1 MSSIYSRKQEHG
13 IYQWFWMINTLS
25 IVFIMHQWEC
35 ILKLIQYQ
43 IPCMK
48 QVAWTFSLTNRL
60 EMVMF
65 LLLSCDVLG
74 SELLWNCII
83 KHHKYNY
90 HKVAPFL
97 LIYNVLFVRIQ
108 WGSESYVHW
117 SRALREQI
125 AIAISDLLA
134 FCSHRDQD
142 LLEFLIASIFA
153 SNHSTLSNSVGCRF
167 QYSSFTLQFSI
178 FLHRNHALVFFRGDL
193 KCSKHLVELS
203 VAKQTCMFRKS
214 LVHNIGFILRLFH
227 SLKSTS
233 FVTYIVMDAFDKTA
247 TAK

>member
-1 MSSIYSRKQEHG
+1 MLHPKPNCQWDTTITNDVHRCHKQNKMIPIYPVAYMYTLYSSYTS
-13 IYQWFWMINTLS
+13 
-25 IVFIMHQWEC
+25 
-35 ILKLIQYQ
+35 LK
-43 IPCMK
+43 
-48 QVAWTFSLTNRL
+48 
-60 EMVMF
+60 
-65 LLLSCDVLG
+65 DVL
-74 SELLWNCII
+74 SELNSCLMRTSLFKLQFMLVSASVSTCTVGLRII
-83 KHHKYNY
+83 CTLI
-90 HKVAPFL
+90 ASIAQADRDRDQWSARIL
-97 LIYNVLFVRIQ
+97 LTPWSRSARILLAK
-108 WGSESYVHW
+108 W
-117 SRALREQI
+117 SRA
-125 AIAISDLLA
+125 
-134 FCSHRDQD
+134 
-142 LLEFLIASIFA
+142 FLIVSIFA

-193 KCSKHLVELS
+193 KCSKHLVKLS

>member
-1 MSSIYSRKQEHG
+1 MGLRIICTLIASR
-13 IYQWFWMINTLS
+13 
-25 IVFIMHQWEC
+25 
-35 ILKLIQYQ
+35 
-43 IPCMK
+43 
-48 QVAWTFSLTNRL
+48 
-60 EMVMF
+60 
-65 LLLSCDVLG
+65 
-74 SELLWNCII
+74 
-83 KHHKYNY
+83 
-90 HKVAPFL
+90 
-97 LIYNVLFVRIQ
+97 
-108 WGSESYVHW
+108 
-117 SRALREQI
+117 SRSRSVI
-125 AIAISDLLA
+125 
-134 FCSHRDQD
+134 CSHFARTVI
-142 LLEFLIASIFA
+142 EICSNFAREMIASIFDREHLCEQPL
-153 SNHSTLSNSVGCRF
+153 NFKQSVGCRF

>member
-1 MSSIYSRKQEHG
+1 MYIDREHCASR
-13 IYQWFWMINTLS
+13 
-25 IVFIMHQWEC
+25 
-35 ILKLIQYQ
+35 
-43 IPCMK
+43 
-48 QVAWTFSLTNRL
+48 
-60 EMVMF
+60 
-65 LLLSCDVLG
+65 
-74 SELLWNCII
+74 
-83 KHHKYNY
+83 
-90 HKVAPFL
+90 
-97 LIYNVLFVRIQ
+97 
-108 WGSESYVHW
+108 
-117 SRALREQI
+117 SRSRSVI
-125 AIAISDLLA
+125 
-134 FCSHRDQD
+134 CSHFARTVI
-142 LLEFLIASIFA
+142 EICSNFAREMIASIFA

>member
-1 MSSIYSRKQEHG
+1 MIVILPIEIRASPSIQAFKKAIR
-13 IYQWFWMINTLS
+13 N
-25 IVFIMHQWEC
+25 
-35 ILKLIQYQ
+35 LKL
-43 IPCMK
+43 
-48 QVAWTFSLTNRL
+48 
-60 EMVMF
+60 
-65 LLLSCDVLG
+65 
-74 SELLWNCII
+74 SEFI
-83 KHHKYNY
+83 K
-90 HKVAPFL
+90 
-97 LIYNVLFVRIQ
+97 
-108 WGSESYVHW
+108 E
-117 SRALREQI
+117 
-125 AIAISDLLA
+125 
-134 FCSHRDQD
+134 CC
-142 LLEFLIASIFA
+142 IFA